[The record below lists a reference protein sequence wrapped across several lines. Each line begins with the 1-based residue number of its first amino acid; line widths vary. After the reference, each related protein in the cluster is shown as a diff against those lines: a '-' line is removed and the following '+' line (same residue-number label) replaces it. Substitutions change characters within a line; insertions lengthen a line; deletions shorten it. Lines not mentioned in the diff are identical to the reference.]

1 MMLLMKESVLTEYN
15 IAQLR
20 QGLIIKTV
28 STDWSYSIKIV
39 YKNKQYLTLSYF
51 DAMYRDAPKS

>member
-28 STDWSYSIKIV
+28 STD
-39 YKNKQYLTLSYF
+39 
-51 DAMYRDAPKS
+51 